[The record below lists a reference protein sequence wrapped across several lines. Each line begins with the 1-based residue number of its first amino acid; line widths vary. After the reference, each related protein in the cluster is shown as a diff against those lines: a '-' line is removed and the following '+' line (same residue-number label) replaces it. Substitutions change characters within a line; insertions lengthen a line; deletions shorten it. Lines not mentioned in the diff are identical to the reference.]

1 MGQIASKLHFLLR
14 SHWQWM
20 VAQDGDIILFLRMS
34 LVGVF
39 ASTIWESHT
48 HAHRTKQKCFTESS
62 KTKQTNKI
70 KNAVGKGEG
79 WGTYM
84 RVV

>member
-20 VAQDGDIILFLRMS
+20 VAQDGDIIQFLRMS
-34 LVGVF
+34 LVVVF

-48 HAHRTKQKCFTESS
+48 RAHRTKQKCFTESS
-62 KTKQTNKI
+62 KQTNKI
-70 KNAVGKGEG
+70 KNEVGRGEG